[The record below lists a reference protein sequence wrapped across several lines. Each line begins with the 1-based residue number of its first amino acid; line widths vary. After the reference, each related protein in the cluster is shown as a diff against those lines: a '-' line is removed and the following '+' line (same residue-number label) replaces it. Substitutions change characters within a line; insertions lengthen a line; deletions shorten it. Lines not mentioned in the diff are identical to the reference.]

1 MVGAKV
7 LGMISGYLFTVL
19 IAKYYG
25 VQILGNFSIAL
36 VFLNFFAILVVLGL
50 DVAMVTYRGES
61 GSENISAEKLFRFSF
76 FTIIKSGVALL
87 LLYYVFANSPL
98 SQYLPANYQ
107 SGHLILLGVIPLG
120 VIRLQANYYRRAN
133 RLVRFAFLNYTSTNT
148 VAFILLILLGMVFK
162 SASVIVISYVLA
174 VFVTALFGVNAL
186 FFKPLAEGSE
196 SGENLRKKGIV
207 KYSVPLMIYQLIE
220 NGYDWIV
227 ILVAGV
233 YLPNEAV
240 GIIALIIKLSSIF
253 NFIDSGVNSAVLN
266 KMSEYYFTSRFNE
279 LRALYK
285 SSIKIIVV
293 SNVLLAVAGIIFVPY
308 LFKYLGTVFSEAVL
322 PLLLVFLAK
331 LFESY
336 VSPLQSLLPVL
347 QRQKALMK
355 LYLVRSLILL
365 VSLIIFIP
373 FLGILGISIA
383 ICLTAVIYVLIV
395 MVFVRYRVRFLALST
410 VD

>member
-1 MVGAKV
+1 MVGAKI

-87 LLYYVFANSPL
+87 LLYYVFINSPL
-98 SQYLPANYQ
+98 SRYLPANYQ
-107 SGHLILLGVIPLG
+107 SGHFILLGVIPLG

-162 SASVIVISYVLA
+162 SASIIVISYVLA
-174 VFVTALFGVNAL
+174 VFVTAVLGVNTL
-186 FFKPLAEGSE
+186 FFKPLAEVTEAG
-196 SGENLRKKGIV
+196 GNLRKKGVV

-233 YLPNEAV
+233 YLPNESV

-285 SSIKIIVV
+285 SSIKIIVI
-293 SNVLLAVAGIIFVPY
+293 SNVLLVTAGIIFVPY

-365 VSLIIFIP
+365 VSLIAFIP

-383 ICLTAVIYVLIV
+383 ICLTAVIYVIIV